1 MASSMMA
8 QTGGVGER
16 CPWLMKGSFAY
27 FTDSVEGFSCF
38 ISCLGL
44 NLCHKQRAQESL
56 LEANK
61 KAINICFMFK
71 QTFVLFLIPFALTL
85 VVYFL
90 AVTLICAGLIDL
102 FTCLDL
108 HLIGVHI
115 AQAKAKARKR

>member
-1 MASSMMA
+1 MA

-102 FTCLDL
+102 FICLDL
-108 HLIGVHI
+108 RLIGVHI
-115 AQAKAKARKR
+115 AQAKAKAGKR